1 MAENNKG
8 NAHQDSQKMRS
19 KEVEKT
25 PDKQN
30 QATAR
35 QKKTGSGGG
44 KK

>member
-1 MAENNKG
+1 MAENNKESAG
-8 NAHQDSQKMRS
+8 KNSKNMRS
-19 KEVEKT
+19 KEVEKS

>member
-1 MAENNKG
+1 MADNKG
-8 NAHQDSQKMRS
+8 NENKDSKNMRS
-19 KEVEKT
+19 KEVEKS